1 MTTEDIIIHIFCLV
15 DELIPAIMKH
25 PQAKLYPSELVT
37 IGILFALR
45 GSHFRAFYR
54 WLKRDYDR
62 LFGGLPDR
70 TRLLRLLRTHQDWC
84 DALLEEPT
92 FFTVV
97 DSFPVELIFPIREGR
112 SKQQIGRRSKDKGR
126 WSIGVKLCWMIN
138 DLGRVVAWKWLP
150 MNAHDRQFN
159 DEIEKL
165 NGQTISL
172 SDLGFRCADGVPEN
186 LKLCEKN
193 TWNERMIVETVFSL
207 LTVVCDMKKIF
218 HRLADYIEA
227 RFAYVAA
234 MFNILLSLFHQLYP
248 DLSAHKISIAEIR
261 CQERQVSSERVVLAS
276 RRGQEVG
283 CKGVSQ
289 VLHGVN
295 MTYAAVLGSPQAFAP
310 ALWKVAVEQDI
321 PDADES
327 SVTADGAE

>member
-15 DELIPAIMKH
+15 DELMAAIKKH

-37 IGILFALR
+37 IGVLFALK
-45 GSHFRAFYR
+45 GGHFRAFYR

-70 TRLLRLLRTHQDWC
+70 TRLLRLLKTHQDWC
-84 DALLEEPT
+84 DDLLEDPT

-97 DSFPVELIFPIREGR
+97 DSFPVELIFPVREGR
-112 SKQQIGRRSKDKGR
+112 SKQQVGRKSKDKGR
-126 WSIGVKLCWMIN
+126 WSIGVKLCWIIN

-150 MNAHDRQFN
+150 MNAHDQQFN

-172 SDLGFRCADGVPEN
+172 SDLGFRCAEGIPEN

-207 LTVVCDMKKIF
+207 LTVICDMKKIF

-227 RFAYVAA
+227 RFSYTAA
-234 MFNILLSLFHQLYP
+234 MFNVLLTLFHRLYP
-248 DLSAHKISIAEIR
+248 DLPAHKVSIAEF
-261 CQERQVSSERVVLAS
+261 SL
-276 RRGQEVG
+276 
-283 CKGVSQ
+283 
-289 VLHGVN
+289 
-295 MTYAAVLGSPQAFAP
+295 
-310 ALWKVAVEQDI
+310 
-321 PDADES
+321 
-327 SVTADGAE
+327 